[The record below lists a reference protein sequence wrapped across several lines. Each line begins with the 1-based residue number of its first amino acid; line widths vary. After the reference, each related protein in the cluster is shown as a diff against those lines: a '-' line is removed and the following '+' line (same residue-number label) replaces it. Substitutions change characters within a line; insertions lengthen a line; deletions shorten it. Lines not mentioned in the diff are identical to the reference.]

1 MGEQVAAR
9 SKEKNRQVL
18 MKIEQAAESESRW
31 KWGGAR
37 RRSMTAANLYQ
48 PGRAVA

>member
-9 SKEKNRQVL
+9 TKEKNRRSL
-18 MKIEQAAESESRW
+18 MNIEQAAESESRW